1 MMQASPTVWPARAVH
16 DTVQAILGNHA
27 YRRNLTDTILER
39 VLLWLGEGISKLL
52 HAMRGIPGGRNIA
65 IGVVA
70 LVVILVVARLLVA
83 AHARDGEVISFGPRR
98 TTRRSDDPW
107 RVAEQLAAAGDIE
120 GAVHSLYRGV
130 LASLHQ
136 AERIRLDP
144 SKTSGDYARDL
155 RARSSASLH
164 PFRAFARRFDS
175 AVYGRTAF
183 DAALYDDLRRLAEPL
198 RDRARAA

>member
-1 MMQASPTVWPARAVH
+1 MIQASPTVWPARAVH
-16 DTVQAILGNHA
+16 DTVQAILGNQV
-27 YRRNLTDTILER
+27 YQRKLTDTILER
-39 VLLWLGEGISKLL
+39 VLLWIGAGIAKLL
-52 HAMRGIPGGRNIA
+52 HEARAIPGGRNIA
-65 IGVVA
+65 IGVA
-70 LVVILVVARLLVA
+70 SLVVILVVARLLVA
-83 AHARDGEVISFGPRR
+83 AQARDGETITFGSRR
-98 TTRRSDDPW
+98 TARRADDPW
-107 RVAEQLAAAGDIE
+107 RVAERLAAEGDIE

-136 AERIRLDP
+136 VERIRLDP

-164 PFRAFARRFDS
+164 PFRAFARRFDG
-175 AVYGRTAF
+175 AVYGRTRF